1 MTIYKTGFEQLLRSF
16 CATKN
21 YGLRMEYKGGGL
33 HKYTFDSLKTKK
45 CYVHY
50 IHEDDFRRTTT
61 YNMFIEVT
69 DSVVKEIGEG
79 DCYGGHVYLSN
90 VDHCKMVIDTKF
102 SEYCKAD
109 VKATMRMSKFF
120 DPDKTPEIKD
130 VIFNYPATI
139 VLWADGTK
147 TVVKAQ
153 DDDVYDPEK
162 GLAMAI
168 CKKIGGNKWSYYNK
182 FKHWL
187 KKVKPEQGDYEEVS
201 HITKVI
207 KED

>member
-1 MTIYKTGFEQLLRSF
+1 MIIYKTGFEQMLRSF

-21 YGLRMEYKGGGL
+21 YGLRMEYKGNGL
-33 HKYTFDSLKTKK
+33 YKYTFDSLKTKK

-50 IHEDDFRRTTT
+50 IHEDDFRRATT

-90 VDHCKMVIDTKF
+90 VDHCKLVIDT
-102 SEYCKAD
+102 D
-109 VKATMRMSKFF
+109 VKRNPWKRAIFF

-139 VLWADGTK
+139 VLWTDGTK

-187 KKVKPEQGDYEEVS
+187 KKYKPESGDYETVT
-201 HITKVI
+201 HTTKVI
-207 KED
+207 EED